1 MDLSSILITISIPL
15 LLSIFGAIMTW
26 QNYKINKKKDAG
38 ADLEKEKENEARMVR
53 IEADV
58 SYIRLA
64 VDKTEERLN
73 KNKEDIE
80 MLKQEV
86 EVIKSNLDNNRK

>member
-1 MDLSSILITISIPL
+1 MDLSTIIISVSIPL
-15 LLSIFGAIMTW
+15 LLSIFGAVMTW
-26 QNYKINKKKDAG
+26 QNYKINKKKDTG
-38 ADLEKEKENEARMVR
+38 ADIEKEKENEARMVR

>member
-1 MDLSSILITISIPL
+1 MDLQSIIISVSIPL
-15 LLSIFGAIMTW
+15 LLSIFGAVMTW

-38 ADLEKEKENEARMVR
+38 ADMEKERENEARMVR

-64 VDKTEERLN
+64 VDRTEARLNKTEEDVEL
-73 KNKEDIE
+73 
-80 MLKQEV
+80 LKQDV
-86 EVIKSNLDNNRK
+86 EVLKSKN

>member
-1 MDLSSILITISIPL
+1 MDLSSILITVSIPL

-26 QNYKINKKKDAG
+26 QNYKINKKKDAST
-38 ADLEKEKENEARMVR
+38 DIEKEKENEARMVR

-64 VDKTEERLN
+64 VDRTEARLSKTEDDVEL
-73 KNKEDIE
+73 
-80 MLKQEV
+80 LKQDV
-86 EVIKSNLDNNRK
+86 EVLKSKN

>member
-1 MDLSSILITISIPL
+1 
-15 LLSIFGAIMTW
+15 
-26 QNYKINKKKDAG
+26 
-38 ADLEKEKENEARMVR
+38 MVR

>member
-1 MDLSSILITISIPL
+1 MDLSTIIVSVSIPL

-26 QNYKINKKKDAG
+26 QNYKINKKKDVG
-38 ADLEKEKENEARMVR
+38 ADVEKERESEARMVR

-64 VDKTEERLN
+64 VDRTEVRLNKTEEDVEL
-73 KNKEDIE
+73 
-80 MLKQEV
+80 LKQDV
-86 EVIKSNLDNNRK
+86 EVLKSKN

>member
-1 MDLSSILITISIPL
+1 MDLSTIIISVSIPL

-26 QNYKINKKKDAG
+26 QNYKINKKKDMG
-38 ADLEKEKENEARMVR
+38 TDIEKEKENEARMVR

-64 VDKTEERLN
+64 VDKTEARLS
-73 KNKEDIE
+73 KNEKDIE
-80 MLKQEV
+80 VLKQDV
-86 EVIKSNLDNNRK
+86 EVLKSKN